1 MTWKNDL
8 PILELLET
16 SAAKIYTLDLRTTT
30 SLRHAKKMTKIIPD
44 IRIVPLLLCFTTHL
58 NLVIYLTLLHVKFP
72 LFGISP
78 AWHFPCLTLPCLA
91 FPLLDTSPNYTSIL
105 LDTSLLDTPC
115 LTLALKSPHMSKSL
129 TAVLHCISPSL
140 PSIISPCIGKFIK
153 L

>member
-16 SAAKIYTLDLRTTT
+16 SATKIYTLDLRTTT

-72 LFGISP
+72 L
-78 AWHFPCLTLPCLA
+78 
-91 FPLLDTSPNYTSIL
+91 
-105 LDTSLLDTPC
+105 LDTSLLDN
-115 LTLALKSPHMSKSL
+115 SPL
-129 TAVLHCISPSL
+129 CTFPLGTSPA
-140 PSIISPCIGKFIK
+140 
-153 L
+153 